1 MVVFMIRF
9 ISAACLLC
17 FVTGCGPRT
26 GEVSGEVTFKG
37 KPVPG
42 GILTFR
48 PADESQNSVSYELE
62 RDGKFKVVLPVGDA
76 SICIDNR
83 EFEPRPATVPATPP
97 GMNLPPDIIKGMQAS
112 SKESSKVS
120 DRWVKL
126 PERYYQVETSNT
138 KIAVKGGKQSDTI
151 DFKE

>member
-1 MVVFMIRF
+1 MFRF
-9 ISAACLLC
+9 FSAACLL
-17 FVTGCGPRT
+17 VIAVGCGPRT

-37 KPVPG
+37 KPIPG

-48 PADESQNSVSYELE
+48 PADESQNSVSYDLQ
-62 RDGKFKVVLPVGDA
+62 RDGKFKVVLPVGDVA
-76 SICIDNR
+76 ISIDNR
-83 EFEPRPATVPATPP
+83 EFEPRPATVPAIPP
-97 GMNLPPDIIKGMQAS
+97 GMNLPPDVIKGMQAS

-138 KIAVKGGKQSDTI
+138 KIAVKGGKQSETI
-151 DFKE
+151 EFKE